1 MSGLIQLISAGA
13 GSGKTFTLTRQLREL
28 LAGEVATAGV
38 IATTFTRLAAGELRE
53 RVRTALIEAG
63 RPEVANQ
70 MEQALIGTVNSVC
83 GSLLERFAFEAGL
96 PPEQQVLDETQADL
110 LFFQAMEQALAGNR
124 RQLREMN
131 AVCHRLQIVDPRRK
145 QQLWRQEVKRVAD
158 AARANNLSATD
169 LRSFGPASADSLLA
183 HFPAATD
190 RDLDAELL
198 GALNRAIAGIEA
210 GSDGTKVT
218 RDYLVLARGARAALI
233 NHRLTWPEWLS
244 LGKQQPGAR
253 SREWAGPVQAV
264 AADYAGHAALHRDI
278 RFFAEQVFGIAA
290 ASIEAYQDLKR
301 GKGLID
307 FVDQEQRLYRLLE
320 LPAVQQV
327 LEEELQL
334 LMVDEFQD
342 TSPIQLALFLR
353 LSRLADRVIWVG
365 DIKQSIYGFRGADPD
380 LMTAVINRVVAEG
393 NPPQILGQSWRSTPE
408 LVAYANQLFTP
419 AFADTL
425 RPEQVQLESARASFP
440 AAPAVETWQLN
451 GRRKEERARALATG
465 LKELTRSG
473 RQVVDR
479 ASKTP
484 RALRYGDIAVL
495 CRTHDHLEEI
505 ATALVDTGL
514 PVSYQR
520 PGLLATP
527 EGCLA
532 MACLRRL
539 IDPADTLATAEIVSL
554 TDCGEPEEW
563 IGRRLDYL
571 ADVAAVSRDWLE
583 DGDGPVATLAALRE
597 RLPYLTPVETLRA
610 ALDAAG
616 VRETVF
622 RWGPDPQRA
631 RHRLGNLA
639 ALLRHAAEYLEQC
652 ATRSDPATAAG
663 LALWLQ
669 ALHEAGQDTQA
680 TTAGEDAIQLVTHH
694 GAKGLEW
701 HIVVAMDLASR
712 LKPRLWGLSV
722 LPAPGALDLDHPLAD
737 RRLRYWP
744 SFSGNHS
751 SQVPLLDAIADGPEG
766 RSALARE
773 EQEAK
778 RLLYVSLTRARD
790 GLILTREGGTGSGP
804 WMDTL
809 QAPWMLPT
817 GDRLQLPDGTS
828 IPARHR
834 VLEAQDAADDSP
846 PFRPT
851 WTAAA
856 CSAGDRLPRRRSPS
870 ACPPLAD
877 ARLGTVVTLGDRL
890 PLNGEC
896 DPATLGSALHAVI
909 ATRALGQDATAR
921 VLEDYGIDRVITP
934 EAANDCADHLFR
946 QLEERFAPR
955 RWHVEY
961 PVSHTDANGQI
972 TAGWIDLL
980 LECDGGFVLI
990 DHKASPRSRGEWESI
1005 ALSYSG
1011 QLAAYRAGIECA
1023 TGRPVL
1029 GQWIHFALSGG
1040 LVEVT
1045 LRDGS

>member
-1 MSGLIQLISAGA
+1 MRGRIQLISAGA
-13 GSGKTFTLTRQLREL
+13 GSGKTFTLTRHLREL
-28 LAGEVATAGV
+28 LAGEVAPAGV

-53 RVRTALIEAG
+53 RVRAALLEAG

-110 LFFQAMEQALAGNR
+110 LFFQAMERALAGNR
-124 RQLREMN
+124 RQLREVN
-131 AVCHRLQIVDPRRK
+131 AACHRLQIVDPRRK
-145 QQLWRQEVKRVAD
+145 LQLWRQEVKRVAD
-158 AARANNLSATD
+158 AARANNLSAAQI
-169 LRSFGPASADSLLA
+169 RGFGTTSADSLLA
-183 HFPAATD
+183 HFPAPTD
-190 RDLDAELL
+190 RDLDGELL

-210 GSDGTKVT
+210 GTDGTKVT
-218 RDYLVLARGARAALI
+218 REYLVLLRGARAGLI
-233 NHRLTWPEWLS
+233 NHRLSWREWLS

-253 SREWAGPVQAV
+253 SREWAAPVRAI
-264 AADYAGHAALHRDI
+264 AADFAAHPGLQRDL

-290 ASIEAYQDLKR
+290 ASIDAYQELKR
-301 GKGLID
+301 GKGLVD
-307 FVDQEQRLYRLLE
+307 FVDQEQRLYRLLA
-320 LPAVQQV
+320 LPSVQQV

-380 LMTAVINRVVAEG
+380 LMTAVIDRVVAEG

-425 RPEQVQLESARASFP
+425 RAEQVQLESARPSFP
-440 AAPAVETWQLN
+440 DAPAVETWQLN
-451 GRRKEERARALATG
+451 GRRKEERARALAAG
-465 LKELTRSG
+465 ILELTASG
-473 RQVVDR
+473 RQVVD
-479 ASKTP
+479 KTSGTL
-484 RALRYGDIAVL
+484 RALQYGDIAVL

-505 ATALVDTGL
+505 ATALVDAGL

-554 TDCGEPEEW
+554 SDCGEPEAW
-563 IGRRLDYL
+563 IGQRLDYL
-571 ADVAAVSRDWLE
+571 ADAAAVSRDWLE
-583 DGDGPVATLAALRE
+583 DGDGPVAALAALRE

-622 RWGPDPQRA
+622 RWGPTPQRA

-639 ALLRHAAEYLEQC
+639 ALLAHAAQYLEQC
-652 ATRSDPATAAG
+652 ATRSEPATAAG

-680 TTAGEDAIQLVTHH
+680 VTAGEDAIGLVTHH

-701 HIVVAMDLASR
+701 HIVVAMDLASK

-722 LPAPGALDLDHPLAD
+722 LPAPGALDLDRPLAD

-751 SQVPLLDAIADGPEG
+751 SQVPLLDTIADGPEG
-766 RSALARE
+766 RMALTRE

-790 GLILTREGGTGSGP
+790 GLILTSEGGTGSGP

-809 QAPWMLPT
+809 RAPWMLPT
-817 GDRLQLPDGTS
+817 EDRLQLPDGSS
-828 IPARHR
+828 IPSRHR
-834 VLEAQDAADDSP
+834 VLEAQDAAAGHP
-846 PFRPT
+846 PYQPT
-851 WTAAA
+851 WTAAER
-856 CSAGDRLPRRRSPS
+856 SAGARLPLRRSPS
-870 ACPPLAD
+870 GCPPLPG
-877 ARLGTVVTLGDRL
+877 ARLGMVITLGERL
-890 PLNGEC
+890 PVTGEC

-921 VLEDYGIDRVITP
+921 VLGDHGVERMITP
-934 EAANDCADHLFR
+934 EAADDCADRLFR
-946 QLEERFAPR
+946 KLEEHFAPC

-961 PVSHTDANGQI
+961 PVSHTGADGQI

-980 LECDGGFVLI
+980 LECDEGFVLI
-990 DHKASPRSRGEWESI
+990 DHKASPRSRDEWESI
-1005 ALSYSG
+1005 ALAYSG
-1011 QLAAYRAGIECA
+1011 QLAAYREGIQRA

-1040 LVEVT
+1040 LVEVA
-1045 LRDGS
+1045 LGDGG